1 VSACFAIAACLG
13 LLWTNPLMAQ
23 VATPDG
29 TSPQTLTYEDRLI
42 EGGSLPPDVSAGGTS
57 GLDGTGLPRA
67 FHVQMI
73 SSHSGSDEYERD
85 EDGLRLGGTLDTAN
99 YGALTLDANL
109 RSSDGYG
116 DNSGSL
122 VTLYQLGLPMPGGW
136 FVDNALGAS
145 NTPAVDLVRSQYRF
159 YVPAFLNNGLVTE
172 WRQGER
178 LQLHASA
185 GELGQ
190 MVGLYVPT
198 FEELGGRQISAG
210 AQWNG
215 GDGWSVALQGADVND
230 SREFLGSQY
239 ESEEVSAQSWLG
251 AVAWSKPAARA
262 QFNVLGSSREGS
274 SATGAWLDASLRAD
288 RTRHN
293 GGLFYMENDLSW
305 ATRPMPD
312 NLQGGYY
319 RFGYQTRQWL
329 VDGGADYVRSVA
341 GASSDTLYATGYARY
356 QRSSWAGYGGGGN
369 VRDGD
374 TTAWSVFAFL
384 DQQNHWG
391 IGRAQVDYASDT
403 DRTNTQLRLD
413 QTWRTPP
420 SVRFSNSLL
429 LGREEFAGESVRL
442 VGVALNGGGN
452 VRTDLAL
459 DLDLRWD
466 HGSGG
471 SDYENVLANMAVNW
485 NFFRGW
491 TLGANYYYNRVSTRF
506 PLVVGP
512 PIPGEGGMQLERID
526 DRGFYLNVR
535 YDWRAGAPLLALGG
549 SPLGGTGGVR
559 GVLFLDENDNGR
571 QDAGE
576 RGAAEVVVLLD
587 GRFPA
592 RTDAEGRFEFL
603 AVAAGTHVLKVV
615 PDNLPLPW
623 IHPPAEGVSVVVGIR
638 ENIFVPLAIQ
648 RLR

>member
-1 VSACFAIAACLG
+1 MSRRLAIAACLG
-13 LLWTNPLMAQ
+13 LLWARPLTAQ
-23 VATPDG
+23 VAAPAGTGTPTAG
-29 TSPQTLTYEDRLI
+29 YEDRLI
-42 EGGSLPPDVSAGGTS
+42 DGGTLPPDVSTGGTS
-57 GLDGTGLPRA
+57 GRDDTGLPRT
-67 FHVQMI
+67 FRVQAI

-85 EDGLRLGGTLDTAN
+85 EDGLRLGGTLATAN
-99 YGALTLDANL
+99 YGALTLDASL

-116 DNSGSL
+116 DDSGGL

-136 FVDNALGAS
+136 FVNNALGAF

-159 YVPAFLNNGLVTE
+159 YVPAILNNGLATE

-185 GELGQ
+185 GQPGQ
-190 MVGLYVPT
+190 LVGLYVPT

-215 GDGWSVALQGADVND
+215 GDGWSAALQAADVSD
-230 SREFLGSQY
+230 SREFLGPQPA
-239 ESEEVSAQSWLG
+239 SEAISAHSWLG
-251 AVAWSKPAARA
+251 AVAWSQPAARA
-262 QFNVLGSSREGS
+262 QLNVLGSSREGS

-293 GGLFYMENDLSW
+293 AGLFHLEEDLSW

-329 VDGGADYVRSVA
+329 IDGGADYVRAVS
-341 GASSDTLYATGYARY
+341 GESSDTLYATGYARY
-356 QRSSWAGYGGGGN
+356 QRSSWTGYGGGGN

-384 DQQNHWG
+384 DRHNRWG
-391 IGRAQVDYASDT
+391 IGRAQADYASDA
-403 DRTNTQLRLD
+403 DRTNAQLRLD

-420 SVRFSNSLL
+420 SVRFSSSLL
-429 LGREEFAGESVRL
+429 LGREKIAGEPVRL
-442 VGVALNGGGN
+442 VGIALNGGGDL
-452 VRTDLAL
+452 RTDLAL

-466 HGSGG
+466 NGSGG
-471 SDYENVLANMAVNW
+471 PDYDNVLANVAVNW
-485 NFFRGW
+485 NFVRGW
-491 TLGANYYYNRVSTRF
+491 TLGASYYLNRVSTRL

-512 PIPGEGGMQLERID
+512 PIPGGPGMLLERVD
-526 DRGFYLNVR
+526 DRGFYLNLR
-535 YDWRAGAPLLALGG
+535 YEWRAGAPLLALGG
-549 SPLGGTGGVR
+549 SPLGGTGRVR
-559 GVLFLDENDNGR
+559 GVLFMDDNDNGR

-592 RTDAEGRFEFL
+592 RTDGEGRFDFP
-603 AVAAGTHVLKVV
+603 AVAAGAHVLKVV

-638 ENIFVPLAIQ
+638 DQVFVPLAIQ